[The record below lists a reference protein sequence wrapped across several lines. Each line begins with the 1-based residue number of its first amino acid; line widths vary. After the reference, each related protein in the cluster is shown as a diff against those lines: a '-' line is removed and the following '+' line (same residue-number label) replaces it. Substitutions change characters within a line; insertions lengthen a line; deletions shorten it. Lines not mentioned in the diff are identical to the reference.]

1 MQTMLLTLAVFAL
14 AMLGLG
20 LGLFFRRAPLAG
32 SCGGL
37 ACQNAC
43 HACPRK
49 SEREAAHD

>member
-1 MQTMLLTLAVFAL
+1 MQTLIFTLMIFGL

-20 LGLFFRRAPLAG
+20 LGLFFRRASLRG

-43 HACPRK
+43 HTCPR
-49 SEREAAHD
+49 RQGDADA